1 MLKIPGIQS
10 KEKNNLK
17 KRQNIENSSSFVI
30 SLCNAELTL
39 SLSGSY
45 SRKPDDVRPRVTIQA
60 FKLQPHIYIQ

>member
-10 KEKNNLK
+10 KEKNNFK

-45 SRKPDDVRPRVTIQA
+45 SRYPADVRPRVTIQA

>member
-10 KEKNNLK
+10 KEKINFK

-45 SRKPDDVRPRVTIQA
+45 SR
-60 FKLQPHIYIQ
+60 

>member
-10 KEKNNLK
+10 KEKNNFK

-45 SRKPDDVRPRVTIQA
+45 SRKPADVRPRVTIQA

>member
-10 KEKNNLK
+10 KEKNNFK
-17 KRQNIENSSSFVI
+17 KRQNP
-30 SLCNAELTL
+30 LCNAELTL

-45 SRKPDDVRPRVTIQA
+45 SRWPADARPRVTIQA